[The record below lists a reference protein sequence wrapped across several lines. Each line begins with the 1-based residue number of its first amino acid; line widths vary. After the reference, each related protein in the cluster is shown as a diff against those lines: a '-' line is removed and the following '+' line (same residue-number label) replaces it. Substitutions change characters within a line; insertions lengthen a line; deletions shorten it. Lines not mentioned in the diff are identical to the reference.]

1 MPSNTRTRINSIGI
15 QLKTLSL
22 AVASALLTLNAS
34 AAGLGDLKVQS
45 FLGQPLRAEVELV
58 SMPGDTDAPLT
69 VKIASYDIFQKA
81 NIEFNPALLSLRF
94 TTEQRGDKKVV
105 RISSTQP
112 MNEPFIDMLL
122 EVRTN
127 NNAVVREYVFLLD
140 PAGLGIV
147 SAVVPEDSVTQQANA
162 NASQRPAPAAQAE
175 KAPAP
180 PKRPAPQKKPDV
192 AQRPNDKSAPA
203 AIAGKPRLTL
213 TSPKIVGGPDDD
225 TDRIPAKEYAAMEQS
240 VAEAN
245 ARVKALEQKVGDLQ
259 KLLEVTNSLLAELQ
273 KQKELERLNAAAQ
286 TAPASAAAVPT
297 ASAAPSLASVPASV
311 EGKPVDAAGSTPT
324 PSAATP
330 AAVAPPKPVAAVPKP
345 VAPPPEE
352 DWYSDLLLL
361 PGAALLLAGLG
372 IIGLRLARRRKQAKL
387 SEPSV
392 LGESTLAP
400 NSIRHT
406 GFTLGAGL
414 GSILPSSMNSDEVD
428 VVAEADVYIAYGR
441 DGQAEDLLKEALKT
455 KPGNRAVSIKLL
467 SIYATRKDRDSFAPL
482 ATELYRATKGEGED
496 WAEVAEMG
504 RGIDPDNPM
513 YIAKPATSVT
523 ALQASAASEPT
534 VQQAISLQSPAQD
547 DALSEISLKEF
558 VLDKIDSDSSTASDD
573 QPVEP
578 SHSTKLTDEEEQL
591 AELLSHPMSDEQ
603 IESETA
609 EIASNAPVEE
619 EMDVDLV
626 MRQLDQPI
634 YQPTTSSADVTPE
647 QEAGIGPIDFDLLVP
662 DIPVEAKSEAI
673 PEIPSAA
680 LDLPKESGNLIEFDF
695 LKPAEAATDKSED
708 LPEIPLALPVETA
721 GSEEDAKLFNLEFLD
736 QDKPSVK
743 KG

>member
-69 VKIASYDIFQKA
+69 VRVASYDIFQKA

-192 AQRPNDKSAPA
+192 AQRPNDKSAPP

-213 TSPKIVGGPDDD
+213 TSPKIAGAPDDD
-225 TDRIPAKEYAAMEQS
+225 DRIPAKEYAAMEQS

-245 ARVKALEQKVGDLQ
+245 ARVKALEQKVGELQ

-273 KQKELERLNAAAQ
+273 KQKELERLNATAQ
-286 TAPASAAAVPT
+286 TASASAAVPAAAA
-297 ASAAPSLASVPASV
+297 ASAAPAPTSA
-311 EGKPVDAAGSTPT
+311 EGKPADAAGAVPA
-324 PSAATP
+324 PSAAAPTP
-330 AAVAPPKPVAAVPKP
+330 AAPPKPVAAVPKP
-345 VAPPPEE
+345 VAPPSEE

-372 IIGLRLARRRKQAKL
+372 TIGLRLARRRKQARL
-387 SEPSV
+387 SEPSA
-392 LGESTLAP
+392 LGESTLSP
-400 NSIRHT
+400 NSVRHT

-414 GSILPSSMNSDEVD
+414 GSLLPSGTTSDEVD

-455 KPGNRAVSIKLL
+455 KPGNRAVSLKLL

-496 WAEVAEMG
+496 WAEVAELG

-513 YIAKPATSVT
+513 YIAKPATSAT
-523 ALQASAASEPT
+523 AVQASTASAP
-534 VQQAISLQSPAQD
+534 VMQQAISLQPAAHD

-558 VLDKIDSDSSTASDD
+558 VLDKADSDFSTASDD
-573 QPVEP
+573 QTVEAPV
-578 SHSTKLTDEEEQL
+578 STKLTDEEEQL
-591 AELLSHPMSDEQ
+591 AELLSHPMSDE
-603 IESETA
+603 EVETEAA
-609 EIASNAPVEE
+609 EIVASNDPVEE

-626 MRQLDQPI
+626 MRQLDQPV
-634 YQPTTSSADVTPE
+634 YQPATSSADITPE
-647 QEAGIGPIDFDLLVP
+647 QEAGIGPIDFDVLVP

-695 LKPAEAATDKSED
+695 LKPAETATDKSDD

-721 GSEEDAKLFNLEFLD
+721 ESEEDAKLFNLEFLD
-736 QDKPSVK
+736 QDKPAAK